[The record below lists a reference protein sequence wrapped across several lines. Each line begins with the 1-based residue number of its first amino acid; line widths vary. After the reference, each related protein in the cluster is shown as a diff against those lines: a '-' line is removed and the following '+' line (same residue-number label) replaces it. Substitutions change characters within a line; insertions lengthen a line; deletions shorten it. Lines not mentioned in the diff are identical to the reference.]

1 MRRRTFIWSLPV
13 IGSAGLF
20 SLNGCG
26 GSGDE
31 ATVVKRTGPSEA
43 GKPFIVNAAPLNPQN
58 VHEVLANANDGEEVV
73 AIGRVGGRV
82 NPWVKGL
89 AVFNFVDVSK
99 LACNENCQESCPTPW
114 DFCCVPDLKENR
126 ILVQVPDASGD
137 PIAEDAKSMLGLL
150 ELDTLVISAKVS
162 KDDNGNVILLLS
174 QASIK

>member
-13 IGSAGLF
+13 IGSTGLF

-43 GKPFIVNAAPLNPQN
+43 GKTFIVNAAPLNPQN

-82 NPWVKGL
+82 NPWVKGM
-89 AVFNFVDVSK
+89 VTVV
-99 LACNENCQESCPTPW
+99 
-114 DFCCVPDLKENR
+114 
-126 ILVQVPDASGD
+126 GD
-137 PIAEDAKSMLGLL
+137 
-150 ELDTLVISAKVS
+150 
-162 KDDNGNVILLLS
+162 N
-174 QASIK
+174 